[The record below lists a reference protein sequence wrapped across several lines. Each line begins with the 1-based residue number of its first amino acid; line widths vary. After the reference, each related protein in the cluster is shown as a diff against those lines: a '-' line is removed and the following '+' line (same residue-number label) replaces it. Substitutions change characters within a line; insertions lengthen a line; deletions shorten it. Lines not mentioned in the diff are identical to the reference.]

1 MIVFT
6 KEGSFGSRVTA
17 ISGPNGAYVI
27 STAKEG
33 IFQGLSTMIHECT
46 LEPLTAQRGVAKIIY
61 SKLVSK
67 NDRYTLHEGIVE
79 KLNLAIENEIDV
91 SVALDAFLPAL
102 KNKGLVADFVNLA

>member
-6 KEGSFGSRVTA
+6 KNGSFGSRVTA

-33 IFQGLSTMIHECT
+33 FFQGLSTMVYECT
-46 LEPLTAQRGVAKIIY
+46 LEPLKAQRGVAKIAY

-67 NDRYTLHEGIVE
+67 NDRYTLHDGIVE
-79 KLNLAIENEIDV
+79 KLNLAIENEIEV
-91 SVALDAFLPAL
+91 STALDAFLPPL
-102 KNKGLVADFVNLA
+102 KDKGVVADFVNVA